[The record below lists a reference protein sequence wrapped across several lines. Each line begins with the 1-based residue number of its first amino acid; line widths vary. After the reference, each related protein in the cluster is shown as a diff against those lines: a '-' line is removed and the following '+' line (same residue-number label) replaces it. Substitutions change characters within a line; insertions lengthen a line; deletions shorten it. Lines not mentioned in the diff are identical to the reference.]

1 MGVKGRLT
9 RKYSLKLMKF
19 FWDPTKRL
27 VKTLVAL
34 ACVSAVGAIPVFAQV
49 YTLGNLVAS
58 GAAISIGDKSFSG
71 FSWTA
76 KGADASELNSQASA
90 LSVSASIANG
100 IYYLDFSGSL
110 AVNNLAGGSSLSGEL
125 VLGYTVTA
133 SSGSI
138 AMIDQNYTP
147 TALPVAGNQ
156 IVIAE
161 TVANVLNVVV
171 ANSTLTLNPQDL
183 SDPNPEAGDNLNI
196 NPPQQQLSVIKD
208 IVITAAPGQLVGLS
222 DVEQSFHQVPE
233 PGTMLLGSLGG
244 GLLLFLRSRRKVASH

>member
-1 MGVKGRLT
+1 
-9 RKYSLKLMKF
+9 
-19 FWDPTKRL
+19 
-27 VKTLVAL
+27 
-34 ACVSAVGAIPVFAQV
+34 
-49 YTLGNLVAS
+49 
-58 GAAISIGDKSFSG
+58 
-71 FSWTA
+71 
-76 KGADASELNSQASA
+76 
-90 LSVSASIANG
+90 
-100 IYYLDFSGSL
+100 
-110 AVNNLAGGSSLSGEL
+110 
-125 VLGYTVTA
+125 
-133 SSGSI
+133 
-138 AMIDQNYTP
+138 MIDQNYTP